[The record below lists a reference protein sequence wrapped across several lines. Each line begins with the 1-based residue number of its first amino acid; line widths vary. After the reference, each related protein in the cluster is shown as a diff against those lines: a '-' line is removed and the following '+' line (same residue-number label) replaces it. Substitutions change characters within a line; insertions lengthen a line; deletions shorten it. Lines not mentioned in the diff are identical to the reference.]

1 VQNCSRSAAAL
12 KVLPELLGRFLVIS
26 RRNNSIP
33 ENVEVVLGPRS
44 PSRFFLIDAHVCKLR
59 IFDRLKS

>member
-1 VQNCSRSAAAL
+1 MQNCSRSAAAL
-12 KVLPELLGRFLVIS
+12 KVLPELLGCFLAIS

-33 ENVEVVLGPRS
+33 EKRRSCFGPEIVIA
-44 PSRFFLIDAHVCKLR
+44 FFLIDAHVCKLR